1 MPSASICPSVTP
13 STTDPSDHLSL
24 TTPTTRSPESL
35 AYSYAI
41 PGEPH
46 AVSVART
53 SVHNALA
60 AHGLADL
67 LPPALQATGELVACA
82 TLFEP
87 GQVLYLSVGWQQEGV
102 RIVVWDPHTR
112 HVDPDGSAKCAARR
126 SKMLYL
132 LACVVHECKGSWGVI
147 RPAPA
152 REGTRVWVNLP
163 RQGAADYAAALC

>member
-1 MPSASICPSVTP
+1 SSRNLSSTVAADAAPPSPLAMFSLVTGAILH
-13 STTDPSDHLSL
+13 D
-24 TTPTTRSPESL
+24 RSYTVPFTV
-35 AYSYAI
+35 
-41 PGEPH
+41 P
-46 AVSVART
+46 
-53 SVHNALA
+53 
-60 AHGLADL
+60 GLADL

-82 TLFEP
+82 ALFEP

-112 HVDPDGSAKCAARR
+112 HVDPDSSGKCAARR
-126 SKMLYL
+126 NKMLYL